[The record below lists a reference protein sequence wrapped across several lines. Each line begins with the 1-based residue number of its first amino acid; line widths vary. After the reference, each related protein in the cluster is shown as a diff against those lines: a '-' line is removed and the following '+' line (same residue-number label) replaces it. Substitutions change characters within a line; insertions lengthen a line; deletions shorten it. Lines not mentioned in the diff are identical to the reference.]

1 LTSVHPKNEEAPKMA
16 DQYENPMGLM
26 GFEFIE
32 FASPTPGTL
41 EPIFQIMGF
50 SKVATHR
57 SKNVDLYRQGE
68 INLILNNEPNSIAS
82 YFAPSTA
89 HRCAAWR
96 SV

>member
-1 LTSVHPKNEEAPKMA
+1 MA

-50 SKVATHR
+50 SKVASEV
-57 SKNVDLYRQGE
+57 SKKVDLYR
-68 INLILNNEPNSIAS
+68 
-82 YFAPSTA
+82 
-89 HRCAAWR
+89 
-96 SV
+96 